1 MIVCTSP
8 QGSPEW
14 LAERR
19 GVITGSRFKVC
30 RDRLKNGA
38 LSAAADLYAMDVA
51 RERLG
56 GMAEA
61 TYVNAAMR
69 FGTEQEPFARA
80 AYEARTGNLVDAAG
94 FICTDDRKFGCSVDG
109 LVDDDGMIEVK
120 TMVSSKTLFK
130 AVVDRD
136 ITEYIDQVN
145 GGMWLLGRKW
155 CDVILWA
162 PDLPHQ
168 QLTVS
173 RINRDDDDINALEAD
188 LLSFE
193 RIVTEYENKL
203 RAVIPLAA

>member
-1 MIVCTSP
+1 
-8 QGSPEW
+8 
-14 LAERR
+14 L
-19 GVITGSRFKVC
+19 TGSRFKVC

-168 QLTVS
+168 QLTVI
-173 RINRDDDDINALEAD
+173 RINRDDDSMNELEFD
-188 LLSFE
+188 LLDFE

>member
-1 MIVCTSP
+1 
-8 QGSPEW
+8 
-14 LAERR
+14 
-19 GVITGSRFKVC
+19 
-30 RDRLKNGA
+30 
-38 LSAAADLYAMDVA
+38 
-51 RERLG
+51 
-56 GMAEA
+56 
-61 TYVNAAMR
+61 
-69 FGTEQEPFARA
+69 
-80 AYEARTGNLVDAAG
+80 
-94 FICTDDRKFGCSVDG
+94 
-109 LVDDDGMIEVK
+109 
-120 TMVSSKTLFK
+120 MVSSKTLFK

-168 QLTVS
+168 QLTVI
-173 RINRDDDDINALEAD
+173 RINRDDEPINALEDD

>member
-19 GVITGSRFKVC
+19 GAITGSRFKVC

-56 GMAEA
+56 GTAEGV
-61 TYVNAAMR
+61 YVNAAMR

-80 AYEARTGNLVDAAG
+80 AYEARTGYLVDAAG

-136 ITEYIDQVN
+136 ISEYIDQVN
-145 GGMWLLGRKW
+145 GGMWLLGREW

-168 QLTVS
+168 QLTVI
-173 RINRDDDDINALEAD
+173 RINRDDDSMNELEAD

-193 RIVTEYENKL
+193 RVVTEYENKL
-203 RAVIPLAA
+203 RAITAIAA

>member
-1 MIVCTSP
+1 MIISDYP
-8 QGSPEW
+8 QGSLEW
-14 LAERR
+14 LQCRR

-30 RDRLKNGA
+30 RDRLKSGA

-80 AYEARTGNLVDAAG
+80 AYEARTGYLVDAAG

-109 LVDDDGMIEVK
+109 LVDDEGMIEVK

-130 AVVDRD
+130 AVVERD
-136 ITEYIDQVN
+136 ISEYIDQVN

-168 QLTVS
+168 QLTVI
-173 RINRDDDDINALEAD
+173 RINRDDEPINALEAD

-203 RAVIPLAA
+203 RAVTPLAA

>member
-1 MIVCTSP
+1 MIISDYP
-8 QGSPEW
+8 QGSLEW
-14 LAERR
+14 LQCRR

-30 RDRLKNGA
+30 RDRLKSGA

-80 AYEARTGNLVDAAG
+80 AYDAAG

-109 LVDDDGMIEVK
+109 LVDDEGMIEVK

-130 AVVDRD
+130 AVVERD
-136 ITEYIDQVN
+136 ISEYIDQVN

-168 QLTVS
+168 QLTVI
-173 RINRDDDDINALEAD
+173 RINRDDDSMNELEFD
-188 LLSFE
+188 LLDFE

>member
-1 MIVCTSP
+1 M
-8 QGSPEW
+8 
-14 LAERR
+14 
-19 GVITGSRFKVC
+19 ITGSRFKVC

-168 QLTVS
+168 QLTVR

-203 RAVIPLAA
+203 RAVTPLAA